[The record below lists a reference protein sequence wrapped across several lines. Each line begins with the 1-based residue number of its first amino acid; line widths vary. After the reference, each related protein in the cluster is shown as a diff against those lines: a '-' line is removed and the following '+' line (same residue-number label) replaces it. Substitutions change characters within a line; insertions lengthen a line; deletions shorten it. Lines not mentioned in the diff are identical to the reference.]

1 MMDNNIKKY
10 EEIVISVLQENS
22 KYLYFVRGEELQK
35 QALDQLLKL
44 KEKISSDKREY
55 ISQKNEFMANSMLS
69 FEFLI
74 QAHVDLLNMII
85 SLKNDDPE
93 SAWTSLIQ
101 AESNLHW
108 SAASSRG
115 LFMLNLES
123 LLKITSFYE
132 NYIFPPQTYNS
143 IEAVYT
149 TSQCSICKGEYGEC
163 DHIKGRAYMG
173 EMCYEVMTGIK
184 EFTGLSIVDEPASKH
199 HRITHFSDAGH
210 MINVMTLRKD
220 EKETQKIE
228 KKLSNQSK

>member
-1 MMDNNIKKY
+1 MDNNIKKY

-35 QALDQLLKL
+35 QSLDQLLKL
-44 KEKISSDKREY
+44 KEKISSDKIEY
-55 ISQKNEFMANSMLS
+55 ISQKNEYMANSMLS

-74 QAHVDLLNMII
+74 QAHIDLLNMII
-85 SLKNDDPE
+85 SLKNDKPE
-93 SAWTSLIQ
+93 SAWASLIQ
-101 AESNLHW
+101 AESNPHW
-108 SAASSRG
+108 SVAASRG
-115 LFMLNLES
+115 LFTLNLES
-123 LLKITSFYE
+123 LLKLTSFYE

-149 TSQCSICKGEYGEC
+149 TSQCSICKSEYGEC

-173 EMCYEVMTGIK
+173 EMCYEVMTGLK

-199 HRITHFSDAGH
+199 HRITHFSDDGN